1 MAERGE
7 SGGGDVIN
15 IKRFLVGSDC
25 AADATELTVQAGGPW
40 LERGAL
46 LWNARTDDYAT
57 VNSKPTGN
65 RIPIKK
71 SALGTTGQ
79 VWKQGDKLWAK

>member
-25 AADATELTVQAGGPW
+25 AADATELTVQAGGAMAGA
-40 LERGAL
+40 RGASME
-46 LWNARTDDYAT
+46 RED
-57 VNSKPTGN
+57 
-65 RIPIKK
+65 R
-71 SALGTTGQ
+71 
-79 VWKQGDKLWAK
+79 